1 MTRSKAPRR
10 SFLRTW
16 LIWTAGFLVLP
27 LAGFAGAAGATAGL
41 LLHRLLPCPPAA
53 EPRWE
58 QRAVTA

>member
-16 LIWTAGFLVLP
+16 LIWTTGFPVLP
-27 LAGFAGAAGATAGL
+27 PARFAGTAVATAGL

-53 EPRWE
+53 EPRWQ